1 MPLPQRKPKLKLA
14 QTPQQLPNLKA
25 FVSSIA
31 SQYHQLKPTVFT
43 LSSLDNPHSLP
54 LTCSELLFD
63 EKLLN
68 QSGKIN
74 RQHIYKLKD
83 TKYLNSLK
91 AKLIYGLIKSQY
103 HQQLSILS
111 NLIKNTT
118 ELHPDLNQ
126 YHLSFTNLFADYHS
140 YTPANIYLANRHPH
154 LLSPRLKLTRLSN
167 QQSTQLA
174 QTALI
179 NELKKIKPQ
188 FQTTLSQFFN
198 PAVST
203 NKKIKPNTAAK
214 FTQEFYQALENLAL
228 DTQDLTIN
236 LNHQSFPSIKINYHF
251 PLD

>member
-14 QTPQQLPNLKA
+14 QKPQQLPSLKT
-25 FVSSIA
+25 FVNSIA
-31 SQYHQLKPTVFT
+31 SQYRQLKPTVFT
-43 LSSLDNPHSLP
+43 LTSPDNPHSLP
-54 LTCSELLFD
+54 STCSELLFD

-74 RQHIYKLKD
+74 HQHIHKLKD

-118 ELHPDLNQ
+118 ELHPNLHQ
-126 YHLSFTNLFADYHS
+126 YHLSFTNLFANYHS
-140 YTPANIYLANRHPH
+140 YTPASIYLTNRHPH

-167 QQSTQLA
+167 QESTQLA
-174 QTALI
+174 QKALVS
-179 NELKKIKPQ
+179 ELNKIKPQ
-188 FQTTLSQFFN
+188 FQTTLSQFFD
-198 PAVST
+198 PAVSA
-203 NKKIKPNTAAK
+203 NKKIKPNTATK
-214 FTQEFYQALENLAL
+214 FTQEFYQTLENLTL

-236 LNHQSFPSIKINYHF
+236 FSQQTFPIIKINYHF